1 MGKQWN
7 MRGGMIESP
16 ITNYVHTLLLLKA
29 GFPSMYVVLKLNKS
43 ASN

>member
-7 MRGGMIESP
+7 MRGRMIEVL

-29 GFPSMYVVLKLNKS
+29 RFLSMYMVLKLDKS